1 MIFLDT
7 SVLIPIVQVSH
18 VHYRPSRDLWKL
30 LVRKEVT
37 ISSHALAE
45 TYATLT
51 SMRPG
56 LRVSPVDAV
65 STIEMFLTKLTP
77 ISLSP
82 EEYLETIRAAA
93 RLGLSD
99 GMIYD
104 AVHLACARKANADR
118 IYTWNLKHFRAIAPD
133 LAARIMTP

>member
-18 VHYRPSRDLWKL
+18 VHHRPSRDLWNL
-30 LVRKEVT
+30 LVRKETT
-37 ISSHALAE
+37 ISSHTLAE

-51 SMRPG
+51 SMPPG
-56 LRVSPVDAV
+56 LRVSPADAV
-65 STIEMFLTKLTP
+65 STIEMFLTRLTP

-82 EEYLETIRAAA
+82 DEYLETIRAAA
-93 RLGLSD
+93 RLGLSG

-104 AVHLACARKANADR
+104 ALLLACARKVNADR
-118 IYTWNLKHFRAIAPD
+118 IYTWNLKHFKAVAPD
-133 LAARIMTP
+133 LAARIVTP